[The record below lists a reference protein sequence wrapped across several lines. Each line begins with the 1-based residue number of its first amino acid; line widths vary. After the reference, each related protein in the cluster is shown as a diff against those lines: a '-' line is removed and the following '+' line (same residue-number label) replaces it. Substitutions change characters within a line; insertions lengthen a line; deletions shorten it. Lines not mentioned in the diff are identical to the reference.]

1 MIYNPHSARRSGASL
16 LVEKGL
22 PIPFVMKLT
31 GHKTMTEFQ
40 KYINYSEKSVKN
52 ALKNIWKPEN
62 NLKVVSGGL

>member
-1 MIYNPHSARRSGASL
+1 
-16 LVEKGL
+16 
-22 PIPFVMKLT
+22 MKLT